1 MVDNRLA
8 QPFRFALHEE
18 RADVIRMEI
27 VRRPQSIVA
36 KLMSI
41 HASFRG
47 KDIAW
52 LCATQIL
59 GIVG

>member
-1 MVDNRLA
+1 MDNRLA
-8 QPFRFALHEE
+8 QAFSFALHEE
-18 RADVIRMEI
+18 QADVIRVEI
-27 VRRPQSIVA
+27 VRRPWSIVA
-36 KLMSI
+36 KLMSS